1 MKQQCKEM
9 TARVGALASDL
20 RHGRI
25 LGSTEAAY
33 AALSFLSD
41 AVKICRQDFV
51 KHLPSWIET
60 IIGARP
66 TSMVMSNLIREFLI
80 GFVDEVKKSGVET
93 AIEKAPAIIDRI
105 YEEIEHTKK
114 IVARVGAKRIVNG
127 DVILTHSYSTSVIRI
142 FEEALREGK
151 NFSVYVTESRP
162 LGEGLIAAE
171 KIAKMGVDTTLIVD
185 SAVRFVMKKIN
196 KVIVGADAVAANGAI
211 VNKAG
216 TSAIALAAKEAR
228 TRVLVAAGTYK
239 FGIETVFGE
248 LIEGIV
254 LNDPELIIPPDRMG
268 ELTGKVIVREPVF
281 DVTPPEYIDAIITE
295 HGLIAPQAVPILIKE
310 KYGLPPKVKSIKEL
324 LREVRSL

>member
-1 MKQQCKEM
+1 MS
-9 TARVGALASDL
+9 TRVDALASDL

-41 AVKICRQDFV
+41 AVKTCGNDFIRY
-51 KHLPSWIET
+51 LPTWVET
-60 IIGARP
+60 IIEARP
-66 TSMVMSNLIREFLI
+66 TSMVMSNLIREFLTRFI
-80 GFVDEVKKSGVET
+80 KKAKEDGVSAAVE
-93 AIEKAPAIIDRI
+93 EAPRIIDSI
-105 YEEIEHTKK
+105 YDEIELTKK
-114 IVARVGAKRIVNG
+114 VVARVGAKRIVNG

-162 LGEGLIAAE
+162 LGEGLVSAE
-171 KIAKMGVDTTLIVD
+171 KIAKMGIDTTLIVD
-185 SAVRFVMKKIN
+185 SAVRFVMKRIS

-248 LIEGIV
+248 LIEGII

-268 ELTGKVIVREPVF
+268 ELAGKVIVREPVF

-324 LREVRSL
+324 IREVRSL